1 MASVY
6 DNEQDRWAYIDKT
19 GKTVITLDEGVAGR
33 DFSEGLAMVHH
44 WGTPIGYIDKSGKMV
59 IKFEENQYK
68 DAQPFHE
75 GMARVWDGNHDGFI
89 DKTGKLV
96 IPCEYT
102 CAEGFC
108 EGIVSVMKGGKIG
121 FIDKEGKSTF
131 DYNK

>member
-1 MASVY
+1 
-6 DNEQDRWAYIDKT
+6 
-19 GKTVITLDEGVAGR
+19 
-33 DFSEGLAMVHH
+33 
-44 WGTPIGYIDKSGKMV
+44 
-59 IKFEENQYK
+59 
-68 DAQPFHE
+68 
-75 GMARVWDGNHDGFI
+75 MARVWDGNHDGFI